1 MAKKMQKQ
9 RIAGKPSRIVRL
21 PKCAGMSKAK
31 AMTLYRAQ
39 LRKFHKPGAAPFLSQ
54 RTVSIGTDDSWFNA
68 QVIPRDPAWVSVPNA
83 DYVWYSG
90 NLNSENAIISTRFTL
105 SQRRAILSASLFLS
119 VDNYAVVIINGVP
132 LLFDGPQN
140 TPSFY
145 NTGRT
150 FNIRQFVRRGRND
163 IVIIAFNFGG
173 PRSAT
178 MPAGV
183 AARLDFRISSL
194 L

>member
-1 MAKKMQKQ
+1 MQKQ
-9 RIAGKPSRIVRL
+9 RIAGKFTRLIKL
-21 PKCAGMSKAK
+21 PKSAGMPKCE
-31 AMTLYRAQ
+31 AMKLYRAQ
-39 LRKFHKPGAAPFLSQ
+39 LRKYHNTGSGNFITQ
-54 RTVSIGTDDSWFNA
+54 RTVSIGTDNSWFNA
-68 QVIPRDPAWVSVPNA
+68 QVINRDPAWVSVPNA
-83 DYVWYSG
+83 NYVWYSG

-132 LLFDGPQN
+132 LVFDGPQN

-150 FNIRQFVRRGRND
+150 FDVINFVRRGRND

-173 PRSAT
+173 QRSAAN
-178 MPAGV
+178 PAGV
-183 AARLDFRISSL
+183 AARLDLRLSSL

>member
-1 MAKKMQKQ
+1 MMQK

-21 PKCAGMSKAK
+21 PKSAGLPRAK
-31 AMTLYRAQ
+31 AMQLYRTQ
-39 LRKFHKPGAAPFLSQ
+39 LRKFHKPGSGRFISQ
-54 RTVSIGTDDSWFNA
+54 TTVSIGTDNSWFNA
-68 QVIPRDPAWVSVPNA
+68 QIIPRDPAWVQVPNA
-83 DYVWYSG
+83 NYVWYSG

-145 NTGRT
+145 NPGRT
-150 FNIRQFVRRGRND
+150 FDVRRFLRRGRND
-163 IVIIAFNFGG
+163 VVIIAFNFGG

-183 AARLDFRISSL
+183 AARFDIRLSSL
-194 L
+194 Q